1 MTDGNI
7 DFFNHNDSKDIKIIE
22 EAQKIIK
29 NSIKKV
35 NLDLSGLTILTEAAT
50 GHWIY
55 TPFIAAFANASSI
68 ICKTRNSKYGTS
80 NEIIKNF
87 LNLSQFLGFQ
97 NKITVVDNLNS
108 DIIQQADIV
117 TNSGLVRPI
126 DKNFINSMKKS
137 AVISLMWEPWEFRD
151 SDIDLSSCWKNEISI
166 LGVNETNDLLN
177 CMDCAGDL
185 LKKILKIN
193 NLSIKNKNVILV
205 AENKSA
211 SFIIDTLHSANV
223 SSLVCVS
230 KIFSKELQ
238 KKGVNVISSNL
249 NDPSVEPFL
258 KKCDIIIIDSIPIK
272 DKIIGGAGLK
282 ISKLKEI
289 SPKVK
294 IIVYFGSVDY
304 LELKNN
310 GIECYP
316 EQNPGDQHMG
326 WTADLLGPK
335 IIIES
340 NTLGLKV
347 GEILARLRLEGLSA
361 RDTEMEALKSQLCLD
376 FSEEQRKKYS

>member
-1 MTDGNI
+1 MTHGNI
-7 DFFNHNDSKDIKIIE
+7 DSFNQNDSKDIKILE
-22 EAQKIIK
+22 EAQKIIQ

-68 ICKTRNSKYGTS
+68 ICKTRDSKYGTS
-80 NEIIKNF
+80 KDIITNF
-87 LNLSQFLGFQ
+87 LNISQFLGFQ
-97 NKITVVDNLNS
+97 NKITVIDNLDS
-108 DIIQQADIV
+108 DLIQKADIV

-126 DKNFINSMKKS
+126 EKNFINAMKKS
-137 AVISLMWEPWEFRD
+137 GVISLMWEPWEFRE
-151 SDIDLSSCWKNEISI
+151 SDIDLTACWKNGISI

-185 LKKILKIN
+185 IKRILEIN

-211 SFIIDTLHSANV
+211 SYIIDTLQSSDVA
-223 SSLVCVS
+223 SLVCVS
-230 KIFSKELQ
+230 KIFGKELQ
-238 KKGVNVISSNL
+238 KKGVDVISSDL
-249 NDPSVEPFL
+249 NDPLVEPFL

-272 DKIIGGAGLK
+272 SKVIGGTGLK

-316 EQNPGDQHMG
+316 EQNPGDEHMG
-326 WTADLLGPK
+326 WTADLLGSK
-335 IIIES
+335 IIIEL

-347 GEILARLRLEGLSA
+347 GEILARFRSEGLSA
-361 RDTEMEALKSQLCLD
+361 RDAEIEALKSPLCLD